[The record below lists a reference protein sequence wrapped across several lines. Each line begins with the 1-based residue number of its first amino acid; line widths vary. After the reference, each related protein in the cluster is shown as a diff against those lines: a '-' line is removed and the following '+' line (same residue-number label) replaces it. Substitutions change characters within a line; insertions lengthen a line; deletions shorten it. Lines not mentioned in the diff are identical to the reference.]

1 MKDFLKRAGIYI
13 IAGAVGFGAVN
24 LIKNVYY
31 SDRPEKAAKKVNK
44 EFGNEIE
51 LAKEKASPDKLASE
65 ILKEKFSKLAEKKL
79 SEETSLKKKLSSA
92 GDYFSGAYVLNVRG
106 RPAYCA
112 SLGVSMDNFVSSYK
126 QQNKKIFEIVKEIK
140 IQEATEHKL
149 SKPVDNDMLYKML
162 KPTVDKMVLLDM
174 EDTAKILNVSKKEA
188 CHLLEQNHKTMAEE
202 LDFRKQ
208 APKIAQLLLESAH

>member
-79 SEETSLKKKLSSA
+79 RSNSEPIITTS
-92 GDYFSGAYVLNVRG
+92 
-106 RPAYCA
+106 
-112 SLGVSMDNFVSSYK
+112 
-126 QQNKKIFEIVKEIK
+126 I
-140 IQEATEHKL
+140 
-149 SKPVDNDMLYKML
+149 
-162 KPTVDKMVLLDM
+162 
-174 EDTAKILNVSKKEA
+174 
-188 CHLLEQNHKTMAEE
+188 
-202 LDFRKQ
+202 
-208 APKIAQLLLESAH
+208 LLLVIISNIKSKDFGSSTFGINKDLSVLYSAELSGEISAL